1 MTLLVDPPSPR
12 DRGGQRQSTQRSAT
26 DQLDGAE
33 VDRARVNGADTHVD
47 DAQAA
52 GADVRG
58 AEVASAPQGTDQ
70 LGTDQPD
77 TAAAPKLAEPPIP
90 GGRVEAAMGVIIR
103 VLSHSP
109 LARPLPAVILSA
121 LGLGGVAFVGL
132 CATAP
137 VPSAATSPVLL
148 AAHVGGQGPGAPH
161 LPDAIAD
168 TVMYVSIGLCC
179 LGLAMMLWANSRGWS
194 PRPRR
199 VFWTAVGA
207 IAVLVNITPVGSS
220 DAASYA
226 AYGHIAALGHN
237 PYTYLPTKLPGGAG
251 PHPTNPYTILVSPY
265 WQKRPSVYGPV
276 ATWTQQLAAE
286 IGGSR
291 PWLTIWVLMIM
302 MGAAFIATGYVLLRT
317 AANPVRAV
325 LLWVANPLLIVE
337 LVMGGHLDSL
347 VALFAIIAIVLSRR
361 CTGLW
366 HESRWPCVVGVAGG
380 IKITAGLVALGI
392 AVPLLHER
400 AWARLLRIGVIAGLT
415 TFGLYLFSYGLVALK
430 PLGDASS
437 MIISPTIWRS
447 LQEIV
452 THVHPHSPHAL
463 HLLNTMIGFAWP
475 PLMLALAWYLYKRLS
490 PDVPTVVA
498 ATCALTFAWIV
509 VAPWSLPWYSSI
521 AWVALALLP
530 RNTLTRW
537 LTLAT
542 GALSL
547 LHFNGGATSRLA
559 RHRRF
564 CHHSRRLDRQA

>member
-26 DQLDGAE
+26 DQLEGAQGGRSRVDGAE
-33 VDRARVNGADTHVD
+33 TQVD
-47 DAQAA
+47 DDA
-52 GADVRG
+52 GAEPADVRV
-58 AEVASAPQGTDQ
+58 AEVDSAQ
-70 LGTDQPD
+70 LGSDQPD
-77 TAAAPKLAEPPIP
+77 TATPPKLAEPPIP

-121 LGLGGVAFVGL
+121 LGLAGVAFVGL

-148 AAHVGGQGPGAPH
+148 PLTSVARDLGAPH
-161 LPDAIAD
+161 LPNVIAD
-168 TVMYVSIGLCC
+168 SVMYVSIGLCC

-199 VFWTAVGA
+199 VFWAAVGA
-207 IAVLVNITPVGSS
+207 VAVLVNITPVGSS

-226 AYGHIAALGHN
+226 AYGHIAAIGQN
-237 PYTYLPTKLPGGAG
+237 PYTFLPSSLHGGAG

-265 WQKRPSVYGPV
+265 WRNTPSVYGPV

-291 PWLTIWVLMIM
+291 PWLTIWILMIM
-302 MGAAFIATGYVLLRT
+302 MGAAFLATGYVLLRT

-337 LVMGGHLDSL
+337 LVMGGHLDAL
-347 VALFAIIAIVLSRR
+347 VALFAITAIVMSRR
-361 CTGLW
+361 CAGLW
-366 HESRWPCVVGVAGG
+366 NDVALALVVGVAGG

-400 AWARLLRIGVIAGLT
+400 AWARLIRIGAIAGLT

-437 MIISPTIWRS
+437 MIISPTIWRW

-452 THVHPHSPHAL
+452 TLVHPHSPHAL

-509 VAPWSLPWYSSI
+509 VAPWSLPWYSAI

-542 GALSL
+542 GVLSL
-547 LHFNGGATSRLA
+547 LHFNGEAKIPTGPTP
-559 RHRRF
+559 
-564 CHHSRRLDRQA
+564 

>member
-1 MTLLVDPPSPR
+1 MSLLVDPPPR
-12 DRGGQRQSTQRSAT
+12 NRAAGRSAT
-26 DQLDGAE
+26 DQLDASGPTTAPPPDLAQSAKPAE
-33 VDRARVNGADTHVD
+33 QTELEGPTEL
-47 DAQAA
+47 
-52 GADVRG
+52 
-58 AEVASAPQGTDQ
+58 AEPA
-70 LGTDQPD
+70 
-77 TAAAPKLAEPPIP
+77 KLAEPPIP
-90 GGRVEAAMGVIIR
+90 GGRVEAAMGILIR

-121 LGLGGVAFVGL
+121 LGLFGVAFVGL

-137 VPSAATSPVLL
+137 VASAATPPVLL
-148 AAHVGGQGPGAPH
+148 PLTSVARDLGAPH

-179 LGLAMMLWANSRGWS
+179 VGLAMMLWANSRGWS
-194 PRPRR
+194 PNPRR
-199 VFWTAVGA
+199 VFAVAAGA
-207 IAVLVNITPVGSS
+207 VAVLVNITPVGSS
-220 DAASYA
+220 DIASYA
-226 AYGHIAALGHN
+226 AYGRIAALGYN
-237 PYTYLPTKLPGGAG
+237 PYTYPPSQLPGGAK
-251 PHPTNPYTILVSPY
+251 HNSYTMLVSQY
-265 WQKRPSVYGPV
+265 WQKTPSVYGPV

-286 IGGSR
+286 IGGTK
-291 PWLTIWVLMIM
+291 PWLTIWVLMIV
-302 MGAAFIATGYVLLRT
+302 MGAAFVATGYVLLRT

-337 LVMGGHLDSL
+337 LVMGGHLDAL
-347 VALFAIIAIVLSRR
+347 VALFAITAIVLSRR
-361 CTGLW
+361 CAGLW
-366 HESRWPCVVGVAGG
+366 HDVTLALVVGVAGG
-380 IKITAGLVALGI
+380 IKITAGFVALGI

-400 AWARLLRIGVIAGLT
+400 AWARLLRIGVIAFLT

-542 GALSL
+542 GVLSL
-547 LHFNGGATSRLA
+547 LHFNGEAKIPIGPSP
-559 RHRRF
+559 
-564 CHHSRRLDRQA
+564 

>member
-12 DRGGQRQSTQRSAT
+12 DRGGERQSTQRSAT
-26 DQLDGAE
+26 DQLDGAQGGRGRVDGAETQVDDDARAEPADVGVAE
-33 VDRARVNGADTHVD
+33 VD
-47 DAQAA
+47 
-52 GADVRG
+52 
-58 AEVASAPQGTDQ
+58 SAQ
-70 LGTDQPD
+70 LGSDQPD
-77 TAAAPKLAEPPIP
+77 TATPPKLAEPPIP
-90 GGRVEAAMGVIIR
+90 GGRVEAVMGVIIR

-137 VPSAATSPVLL
+137 TPSAATSPVLL
-148 AAHVGGQGPGAPH
+148 PLTSVARNLGAPH
-161 LPDAIAD
+161 LPDAVAD
-168 TVMYVSIGLCC
+168 GVMYVSIGLCC

-237 PYTYLPTKLPGGAG
+237 PYTYLPTSLPGGAG

-265 WQKRPSVYGPV
+265 WRNTPSVYGPV

-302 MGAAFIATGYVLLRT
+302 MGAAFVATGYVLLRT

-325 LLWVANPLLIVE
+325 LLWIANPLLIVE

-347 VALFAIIAIVLSRR
+347 VALFAIVAIVLSRR

-366 HESRWPCVVGVAGG
+366 HDVALALVVGVAGG
-380 IKITAGLVALGI
+380 IKITAGFVALGI
-392 AVPLLHER
+392 AIPLLHDR

-415 TFGLYLFSYGLVALK
+415 TFGLYLFSYGLVAFK

-452 THVHPHSPHAL
+452 THADPHSAYAL

-547 LHFNGGATSRLA
+547 LHFNGGATIPTGPTP
-559 RHRRF
+559 
-564 CHHSRRLDRQA
+564 